1 MLSDE
6 MPLWDFTDRGPS
18 PVVYVGTNVV
28 DEKTHKIGNICWC
41 PFIYSCQRAEDSC
54 QRADDGNV
62 NWLDLFEDELLLEN
76 LFETERCEDVKNG
89 FNDHET
95 FYEPSRDCSRL
106 SEC

>member
-28 DEKTHKIGNICWC
+28 DEKTYQIRNVGCR

-54 QRADDGNV
+54 QRADDGDV
-62 NWLDLFEDELLLEN
+62 DWLDLFEDELLLEN
-76 LFETERCEDVKNG
+76 LFETERCEGVKNG